1 MQRCGGAWTGEVWY
15 SPFRTRGLPIAG
27 NANLLDDLDSSLLED
42 VAPQAGPAERESEP
56 AAKRVFIKTFGC
68 QMNVYDSER
77 MSEALTAQGYVE
89 TSEPAEADLAI
100 LNTCHIR
107 EKAAEKVYS
116 DLGRLRD
123 IKRERA
129 LGGKETVIT
138 VAGCVAQAEG
148 EEIVRRAPAVDLVL
162 GPQSYHRLPE
172 LLARIGRGEKA
183 LVETAFPDE
192 DKFQAL
198 PERAPAKAVSAF
210 LTVQE
215 GCDKFCTFCVVP
227 YTRGME
233 FSRPVASLVIEAKR
247 LVDRGVRDITLLG
260 QNVNG
265 YHGEGPDGAQATLA
279 ELIRHLA
286 EIEGL
291 ARIRYTTS
299 HPRDMSDDLIRAHA
313 REVKLMP
320 YLHLPFQAG
329 SDRVLAAMNRKH
341 TAAEYLELIAR
352 IRNARPDIALST
364 DIIVG
369 FPGETD
375 EDFEAT
381 LALVEQ
387 ANFAHAFSFKYSA
400 RPGTP
405 AATMDDQ
412 VPEEEKRQRLDRL
425 QDVIDA
431 GYRRFNGA
439 FVGKRMPVLFEKA
452 GRHAGQL
459 VGRSPYLQLVHAE
472 ADPALVG
479 RIVDVEIRA
488 AGANS
493 LSGVICE

>member
-1 MQRCGGAWTGEVWY
+1 MAPSAVTAEGEP
-15 SPFRTRGLPIAG
+15 S
-27 NANLLDDLDSSLLED
+27 
-42 VAPQAGPAERESEP
+42 

-77 MSEALTAQGYVE
+77 MSEALAAEGYVE
-89 TSEPAEADLAI
+89 TSDAADADLAI

-123 IKRERA
+123 IKRDRA
-129 LGGKETVIT
+129 KSGKETFIT

-148 EEIVRRAPAVDLVL
+148 QEIVRRAPAVDLVV

-172 LLARIGRGEKA
+172 LLARLRGGEQS

-192 DKFQAL
+192 DKFQTL
-198 PERAPAKAVSAF
+198 PDRKPAKTASAF

-233 FSRPVASLVIEAKR
+233 YSRPVAALVDEARR
-247 LVDRGVRDITLLG
+247 LVARGVKDITLLG

-265 YHGEGPDGAQATLA
+265 YHGEGAGGAATTLA
-279 ELIRHLA
+279 RLIRTLA
-286 EIEGL
+286 AIEGL
-291 ARIRYTTS
+291 ARIRYMTS
-299 HPRDMSDDLIRAHA
+299 HPRDMSDDLIAAHG
-313 REVKLMP
+313 EEEKLMP

-341 TAAEYLELIAR
+341 TAEEYVKLIERVRA
-352 IRNARPDIALST
+352 ARPDIALST

-375 EDFEAT
+375 ADFDAT
-381 LALVEQ
+381 LALVREIG
-387 ANFAHAFSFKYSA
+387 FAHAYSFKYSP

-405 AATMDDQ
+405 ASTMDDQ
-412 VPEEEKRQRLDRL
+412 VPEDAKRDRL
-425 QDVIDA
+425 ERLQAAIDESHA
-431 GYRRFNGA
+431 RFNRA
-439 FVGKRMPVLFEKA
+439 TVGKTIPVLFEKA
-452 GRHAGQL
+452 GRRDGQL
-459 VGRSPYLQLVHAE
+459 VGRSPYLQLVHADAGPE
-472 ADPALVG
+472 HIGD
-479 RIVDVEIRA
+479 IVNLEIVA

-493 LSGVICE
+493 LSGVIRGQT